1 MSSPVP
7 GSQNS
12 QKDAGKSH
20 TREELIMATIST
32 RRIATGFGP
41 LDLGI
46 CVLVAATALVH
57 LYLGAATSVMLAT
70 QPAQVASLGGAAA
83 LTMMA
88 ALFYTNFA
96 GYVVLGAARYLPALR
111 GFRQITRWALIG
123 YTGVTVLA
131 YFALAQGQYDVFGF
145 ADKACEILLIALL
158 LVDGRRGRAEVHTR
172 L

>member
-1 MSSPVP
+1 
-7 GSQNS
+7 
-12 QKDAGKSH
+12 
-20 TREELIMATIST
+20 MATIAT

-70 QPAQVASLGGAAA
+70 QPAQVASLGGTAA
-83 LTMMA
+83 LAMMT
-88 ALFYTNFA
+88 ALFYANFA

-111 GFRQITRWALIG
+111 RFRQITTWALIA
-123 YTGVTVLA
+123 YTAVTVLA
-131 YFALAQGQYDVFGF
+131 YFALAQGQYDGFGF
-145 ADKACEILLIALL
+145 ADKACEVLLIALL
-158 LVDGRRGRAEVHTR
+158 LIDGRRRHAEVHTG